1 MSDHNELGQ
10 EHEIEELEE
19 QQEQYSFL
27 RETIKTKQVNKLKF
41 LGGLARMAFF
51 GIVFGIFASF
61 SFFSLRPAWE
71 SRFQEPE
78 LPPPPIVLPIP
89 EEDEPLIVLP
99 GEPLEEDANEE
110 DNDGTGVEEDN
121 EEDTEDESE
130 DENGNED
137 VSEGN
142 VEANEPLEI
151 VIELTPEHY
160 QEMMEGLRD
169 IALEAAGSVVLIR
182 GIREP
187 IDWLFGT
194 GSIDNVVTGV
204 VVWESEQ
211 ELLILASASVVAGF
225 DQWAVTFANDNQY
238 EATLFRQDRNLGL
251 AIFSVPL
258 ESISEETRE
267 NAEVRMLMTG
277 ITGRGDTVIAV
288 GNLSGHGHQFAF
300 GRLTARGFMENIPD
314 RNFTVL
320 ATDIAAS
327 PRGTGM
333 LFNQRGDVIGMILP
347 NIGPTPDSPSA
358 NAMAMTDVREIIQHL
373 LRGESIPYVGI
384 YGYTIDEQ
392 IAEFMSIP
400 KGVFVTQVVMDSPA
414 MGAGILNGDVIVQV
428 GEIETLTMQAYQ
440 RALLEHNVGDV
451 VVFRGRRQGAVGYT
465 DIEFEVVL
473 ETLD

>member
-1 MSDHNELGQ
+1 MSDHNEWEQ

-19 QQEQYSFL
+19 LEEQKEQYSFL

-41 LGGLARMAFF
+41 LGALARMAFF

-78 LPPPPIVLPIP
+78 LPPPPIVLPVP
-89 EEDEPLIVLP
+89 EEDEPQIVLP

-110 DNDGTGVEEDN
+110 ENGETDVEEDY
-121 EEDTEDESE
+121 EDESE

-137 VSEGN
+137 LSEGDE
-142 VEANEPLEI
+142 EADEPLEV

-169 IALEAAGSVVLIR
+169 IALEAAGSVVLLR

-187 IDWLFGT
+187 IDWLFGA
-194 GSIDNVVTGV
+194 GSIDSVVTGV

-211 ELLILASASVVAGF
+211 DLLILTSASVVSGF
-225 DQWAVTFANDNQY
+225 DQWAVTFSNDNQY

-251 AIFSVPL
+251 AIFSVPI
-258 ESISEETRE
+258 ESISEETIE
-267 NAEVRMLMTG
+267 NVEVRMLMTG

-300 GRLTARGFMENIPD
+300 GRLTARGYMENIPD

-347 NIGPTPDSPSA
+347 NIGPAPDSPSA
-358 NAMAMTDVREIIQHL
+358 NAMAMTDVREIVQHL

-392 IAEFMSIP
+392 ISEFMSIP
-400 KGVFVTQVVMDSPA
+400 KGVFVTQIVMDSPA
-414 MGAGILNGDVIVQV
+414 MGAGILSGDVIVQV
-428 GEIETLTMQAYQ
+428 GEFETPTMQAYQ
-440 RALLEHNVGDV
+440 RALLEHNVGDT
-451 VVFRGRRQGAVGYT
+451 VVFRGRRQGAVGYE

>member
-1 MSDHNELGQ
+1 MSDHNELGR
-10 EHEIEELEE
+10 EHEIEE
-19 QQEQYSFL
+19 QKEQYSFL

-78 LPPPPIVLPIP
+78 LPPPPIVLPAH
-89 EEDEPLIVLP
+89 EEEEPQIVLP
-99 GEPLEEDANEE
+99 EEPLEEDEE
-110 DNDGTGVEEDN
+110 VNGEIDVEEDY
-121 EEDTEDESE
+121 EDGSEDESG
-130 DENGNED
+130 DGD
-137 VSEGN
+137 ISEGDM
-142 VEANEPLEI
+142 ETDMPI
-151 VIELTPEHY
+151 DIIIELTPEHY
-160 QEMMEGLRD
+160 HEMMEGLRE
-169 IALEAAGSVVLIR
+169 IALEAAGSVVLLR

-187 IDWLFGT
+187 VDWLFGT
-194 GSIDNVVTGV
+194 GSIDSVATGV
-204 VVWESEQ
+204 VVWENEQ
-211 ELLILASASVVAGF
+211 ELLILTSASIVAGF
-225 DQWAVTFANDNQY
+225 DQWAITFANDSQY

-251 AIFSVPL
+251 AIFSVLL
-258 ESISEETRE
+258 ESISEETKE
-267 NAEVRMLMTG
+267 NVEVRTLMTG
-277 ITGRGDTVIAV
+277 LIGRGDTVIAV

-300 GRLTARGFMENIPD
+300 GRLTARGYLETIPD
-314 RNFTVL
+314 RNFTIL
-320 ATDIAAS
+320 ATDIAVS

-347 NIGPTPDSPSA
+347 NIGPVPDSPSA

-392 IAEFMSIP
+392 ISEFLSIP

-440 RALLEHNVGDV
+440 RALLEHNVGDTI
-451 VVFRGRRQGAVGYT
+451 VFRGRRHGAVGYE

>member
-1 MSDHNELGQ
+1 MSDHKEFEN
-10 EHEIEELEE
+10 EHEIDEAEE
-19 QQEQYSFL
+19 QIDQYSFL

-41 LGGLARMAFF
+41 MGGLARMAFF

-78 LPPPPIVLPIP
+78 IPPDPIVLPIHEEEEPQIILPGEP
-89 EEDEPLIVLP
+89 EEDE
-99 GEPLEEDANEE
+99 GEEINGETDS
-110 DNDGTGVEEDN
+110 EEDN
-121 EEDTEDESE
+121 ENENA
-130 DENGNED
+130 DENVNGNGNDD
-137 VSEGN
+137 VSADDSA
-142 VEANEPLEI
+142 VDEPLDI

-169 IALEAAGSVVLIR
+169 IALEATRRVVLLR

-187 IDWLFGT
+187 IDWLFGA
-194 GSIDNVVTGV
+194 GSIDSVVTGV

-211 ELLILASASVVAGF
+211 ELLILASASIVAGF
-225 DQWAVTFANDNQY
+225 DQWAVTFANDSQY
-238 EATLFRQDRNLGL
+238 EAHLLRQDRNLGL

-258 ESISEETRE
+258 ESISEETIE
-267 NAEVRMLMTG
+267 NVAVGTLMTG
-277 ITGRGDTVIAV
+277 LIGRGDTVIAV

-300 GRLTARGFMENIPD
+300 GRLSARGYKETIPD
-314 RNFTVL
+314 RSFTVL
-320 ATDIAAS
+320 ATDIAVS

-347 NIGPTPDSPSA
+347 NIGPVPDSPSA
-358 NAMAMTDVREIIQHL
+358 NAMAMTDVREIVQHL
-373 LRGESIPYVGI
+373 LQGGSIPYVGI

-400 KGVFVTQVVMDSPA
+400 MGVFVTQVVMDSPA
-414 MGAGILNGDVIVQV
+414 MGAGILNGDVIVQI
-428 GEIETLTMQAYQ
+428 GETETLTIQAYQ
-440 RALLEHNVGDV
+440 RALLEHNVGDTV
-451 VVFRGRRQGAVGYT
+451 LFRGRRQGAVGYI

-473 ETLD
+473 GTLD